1 MRTFCIVLS
10 IILSLFPASP
20 LLAKEKEE
28 NTIRIESYQA
38 DVTGDGLLETI
49 DLKGIPLSK
58 SAGYFHDI
66 WAEVKSPDKE
76 DHRWKIN
83 FGGGYEPSIQFVD
96 LNHDNVLDLLFQSP
110 TGGSGGLYHYN
121 LYSLKDANLTDIPLP
136 KHKYISGEFVD
147 DFKAKLHFSP
157 NKKAV
162 NIELKNTQEYVQ
174 NGIYNKNGK
183 LQKTTPLI
191 IDPIAFFEPIEIS
204 ERKGYGLKSFKQ
216 VSGAYHADQLGTI
229 ESLWYYE
236 DGEWIILKTQ
246 WKDEP
251 QKIQPS
257 NEK

>member
-1 MRTFCIVLS
+1 MLA
-10 IILSLFPASP
+10 LLYAGYP

-49 DLKGIPLSK
+49 DLKGIPFSK

-110 TGGSGGLYHYN
+110 TGGSGGLYHYD